1 MLRSFFMV
9 CMFTVWGT
17 VVTAQQYTP
26 TDQGSAVNFAIKNFA
41 VTTNGSFTGLK
52 GTIFFNESDVA
63 ASRFEVSVDVTTIN
77 TGIKSRD
84 NHLKKEE
91 YFNTEKFP
99 GMSFVSKQVLAGEM
113 PGKYT
118 LKGFI
123 TIKGTT
129 REISFPFT
137 VTRQNDGLLFT
148 GMFKLNRRDFKVGGS
163 SLVLSDNLIVS
174 LSLFA
179 KRN

>member
-1 MLRSFFMV
+1 MLRSFFTA
-9 CMFTVWGT
+9 CIYTLL
-17 VVTAQQYTP
+17 VTATNAQQYTP
-26 TDQGSAVNFAIKNFA
+26 IDNGSAVNFAIKNFA
-41 VTTNGSFTGLK
+41 VNTNGSFTGLK
-52 GTIFFNESDVA
+52 GSIFFNESDLA

-84 NHLKKEE
+84 THLKKED

-99 GMSFVSKQVLAGEM
+99 VMSFVSKQVMAGDK
-113 PGKYT
+113 PGNYT
-118 LKGFI
+118 IKGSI
-123 TIKGTT
+123 TIKGITM
-129 REISFPFT
+129 EVSFPFT
-137 VTRQNDGLLFT
+137 VSRKGDGLLFN
-148 GMFKLNRRDFKVGGS
+148 GIFKLNRRDFKVGGS